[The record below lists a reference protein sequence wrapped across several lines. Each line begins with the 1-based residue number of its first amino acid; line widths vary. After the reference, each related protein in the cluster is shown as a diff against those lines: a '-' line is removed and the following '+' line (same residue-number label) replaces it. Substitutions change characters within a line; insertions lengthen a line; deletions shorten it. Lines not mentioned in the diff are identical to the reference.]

1 MGRYRR
7 GVSGGRRLNFV
18 YIVPFCYFYWTRL
31 RHANLSF
38 HLVFEWLAALFLVV
52 VFCGHR
58 WFPAISSS
66 ILSYFAFVSVYEIGY
81 LANDLYSAKRES
93 NGRARGPQ
101 GADWRWVTCWI
112 AIRLIVFVTIAGAL
126 DQLSS
131 GQWWRF
137 YFVLSLALAAHNV
150 LLDPGLKAISFLW
163 LSWLRFMAPVIFVI
177 DAKLVLGVGLCA
189 AMSYC
194 GFRLLGYLD
203 SKGLLQMPGRQSGEF
218 RLIYFSAP
226 IWVALALWSY
236 PGFEGFV
243 ALSGYYFAVAASGSL
258 LHTFRSHR
266 QPV

>member
-1 MGRYRR
+1 
-7 GVSGGRRLNFV
+7 
-18 YIVPFCYFYWTRL
+18 VPFCYFYWTRL

-137 YFVLSLALAAHNV
+137 YFVLSLALAGHNV